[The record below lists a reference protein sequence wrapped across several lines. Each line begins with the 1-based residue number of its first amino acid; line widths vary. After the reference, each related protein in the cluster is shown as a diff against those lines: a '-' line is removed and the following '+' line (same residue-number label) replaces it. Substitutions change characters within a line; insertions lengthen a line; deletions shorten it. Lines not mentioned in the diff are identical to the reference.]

1 LVVAFCLMGNVLTI
15 GTAGCTTLGRRSRES
30 AAITEGRDFSRRG
43 EAAMQMGQWQ
53 QAEELLRQGLDAS
66 PDDPELRRQLAEALW
81 HRGNASE
88 AMSHAAA
95 AVRLKPGDATLAVRV
110 GEMALASGAHEAALQ
125 RAEESLRIDPRLA
138 SAWALRG
145 RAFRKTNQP
154 DRALADL
161 QRALVIEPANQSVLL
176 ELALMYRE
184 QGDHARCLTTMHHL
198 HDAYSPGEEPQ
209 DTLLLEG
216 LTLMELNRPL
226 QASEVLL
233 MATQR
238 GPANADLLYH
248 VAQAKSA
255 AGQPELAAAALQQA
269 LTVDAAHQPS
279 RALLAQLT
287 AAANPTEPQRR

>member
-1 LVVAFCLMGNVLTI
+1 VGFAATI
-15 GTAGCTTLGRRSRES
+15 GTAGCASFGRRSRES
-30 AAITEGRDFSRRG
+30 AAIAEGREFSRRG
-43 EAAMQMGQWQ
+43 ETAMQMGEWQ
-53 QAEELLRQGLDAS
+53 HAEDQLRQGLDVS

-95 AVRLKPGDATLAVRV
+95 AVRLKPGDATLAVRA
-110 GEMALASGAHEAALQ
+110 GEMALASGAYEAALQ
-125 RAEESLRIDPRLA
+125 RAEESIRIDPRLA

-145 RAFRKTNQP
+145 RAFRQLDQP
-154 DRALADL
+154 DRAMADL
-161 QRALVIEPANQSVLL
+161 QRALVFEPANQAMLL
-176 ELALMYRE
+176 DLALMYRDR
-184 QGDHARCLTTMHHL
+184 GDHARCLTTIHHL

-209 DTLLLEG
+209 NTLLLEG

-238 GPANADLLYH
+238 GPANADLLFHY
-248 VAQAKSA
+248 AQAKSA
-255 AGQPELAAAALQQA
+255 AGQPELAAAVLQQA
-269 LTVDAAHQPS
+269 LIVDAAHEPS

-287 AAANPTEPQRR
+287 AAASAPEPQRR